1 MPYPAAMSLRERLP
15 IEDVI
20 PQVRHALREEAAAV
34 LSAPA
39 GSGKTTIVPLR
50 LLDEPWLQGRKIVV
64 LEPRRLATRAAASR
78 MADLIGETVGNT
90 VGYVTRDDRRT
101 WPATR
106 IEVITE
112 GVLTRRLQ
120 RDAELADTAIVIFD
134 ELHERN
140 LQTDLGLALALD
152 ARRHLRPDLRLL
164 AMSAT
169 IATDAVAALI
179 GHGDAVPVIHGEA
192 RMFPV
197 EVRWAPPRRNQRIE
211 PAVVGVLRE
220 VINADQGDVLVFLPG
235 MGEMRRVERSLHD
248 AAVEADVRLLHGSL
262 SAADQDAAL
271 NVAPAGRRRI
281 VLATD
286 IAETSLTVE
295 GVRVVIDSGLARKPR
310 FDARTGMTRLRTV
323 PISRA
328 SAEQRAGRAG
338 RVEPGVAIRLWS
350 KLEHGS
356 RPRHITPEIAE
367 VDLAGFALELAA
379 WGSPSDQLDFLD
391 APPARTLAEAQRL
404 LGDLGAID
412 DDGNLTV
419 IGGLMA
425 TLPLHPRLGHMV
437 VAAGTDAPLA
447 CVLAAILEARDPL
460 RGHPDELP
468 VDLAARAALVA
479 DPDSHHPRADNRAVA
494 RIRQVAR
501 DLARRAGVTWG
512 ELDGDRTGR
521 VLALAYPDR
530 LAVQRGSPG
539 RFQLRTGTTAWMRP
553 DDPLAAA
560 PYLVVSDL
568 DGKRKDAR
576 IRLAAAID
584 TATVVSSFSHEV
596 DERTQLTW
604 EGDRLVLRHE
614 RRLGGIVLDRRDSRP
629 DPGPKTAAALARR
642 LAEQRLGDLEWTPA
656 ARSLQER
663 ASYLHRT
670 LGEPWPAWSNEE
682 LSATV
687 AEWLGGALANASGLD
702 DVAAIDVRA
711 ALATHLGHELI
722 ASVDQLAP
730 SHVTVPSGR
739 RLPVDYEGDVP
750 TVRVRVQEM
759 FGATATPQIGGM
771 AVRLELLSPADRPLQ
786 ITSDLAGFWRGS
798 WHEVRKE
805 MAGRYPKHDWP
816 KDPAAARPSRR

>member
-1 MPYPAAMSLRERLP
+1 MPYPAAMPPPDRLP

-20 PQVRHALREEAAAV
+20 PQVRHALREEAGAV

-50 LLDEPWLQGRKIVV
+50 LRHEPWLEGRKIVV

-78 MADLIGETVGNT
+78 MADLIGQPVGDT

-101 WPATR
+101 GPATR

-152 ARRHLRPDLRLL
+152 ARRHLRPDLRIL

-179 GHGDAVPVIHGEA
+179 GGGDAVPVIHGEA
-192 RMFPV
+192 RMFTV
-197 EVRWAPPRRNQRIE
+197 EIRWAPPRRNQRIE
-211 PAVVGVLRE
+211 PAVVGILRDVVHAE
-220 VINADQGDVLVFLPG
+220 HGDVLVFLPG

-248 AAVEADVRLLHGSL
+248 GAIDADVRLLHGSL

-271 NVAPAGRRRI
+271 NLSPSGRRRI

-310 FDARTGMTRLRTV
+310 FDARTGMTRLRAV

-356 RPRHITPEIAE
+356 RPRHIPPEIAQ

-379 WGSPSDQLDFLD
+379 WGSPPEQLDFLD
-391 APPARTLAEAQRL
+391 PPPPRTLAEAQRL
-404 LGDLGAID
+404 LRDLGAVD
-412 DDGNLTV
+412 DDGRLTV

-437 VAAGTDAPLA
+437 VAAGPDATLA
-447 CVLAAILEARDPL
+447 CTLAAILEARDPL

-468 VDLAARAALVA
+468 VDLAVRAALVA
-479 DPDSHHPRADNRAVA
+479 EPDRHDPQADGRAVA

-512 ELDGDRTGR
+512 KLDADRTGR

-584 TATVVSSFSHEV
+584 TATVISSFNHEV
-596 DERTQLTW
+596 DERTHLTW
-604 EGDRLVLRHE
+604 EGDRLVHRRE
-614 RRLGGIVLDRRDSRP
+614 RRLGGIVLERRDTRP
-629 DPGPKTAAALARR
+629 DPGPKTAAALVQR
-642 LAEQRLGDLEWTPA
+642 LAEQRLGDLTWTPA
-656 ARSLQER
+656 ARSLQQR
-663 ASYLHRT
+663 VTYLHHR
-670 LGEPWPAWSNEE
+670 LGDPWPDWSDEK
-682 LSATV
+682 LSATA
-687 AEWLGGALANASGLD
+687 AEWLSGSLAKASGLD
-702 DVAAIDVRA
+702 HLAAIDVRA
-711 ALATHLGHELI
+711 ALMARLDHNLI
-722 ASVDQLAP
+722 ASIDQLAP

-739 RLPVDYEGDVP
+739 RLPVDYSADAP

-759 FGATATPQIGGM
+759 FGSTATPQVGGA
-771 AVRLELLSPADRPLQ
+771 AVRLELLSPANRPLQ

-816 KDPAAARPSRR
+816 EDPAAALPSRR